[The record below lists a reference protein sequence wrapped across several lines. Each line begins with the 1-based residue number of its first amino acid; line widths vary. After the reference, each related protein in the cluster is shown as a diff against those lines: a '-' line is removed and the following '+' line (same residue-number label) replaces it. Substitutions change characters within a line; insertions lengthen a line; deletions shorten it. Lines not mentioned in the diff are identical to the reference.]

1 MIINNF
7 VPAEKIFEN
16 YNSLNINNSSNI
28 DNNSKTSNSFQ
39 DAFKESLDKL
49 NEKQIEADNITNDF
63 IAGKDVEVHEMMLSM
78 EETKMSL
85 QLAIQVRNKVV
96 EAVQELTRM
105 QL

>member
-7 VPAEKIFEN
+7 VPSEKIFGN
-16 YNSLNINNSSNI
+16 DSFNINN
-28 DNNSKTSNSFQ
+28 NNNKTSSSGNFQ
-39 DAFKESLDKL
+39 NVLKDSLDKL
-49 NEKQIEADNITNDF
+49 NEKQVQADEITNDF
-63 IAGKDVEVHEMMLSM
+63 VAGKDVEVHEMLLSM
-78 EETKMSL
+78 EEAKMSM